1 MEKHLTDPLAVFN
14 QVYKEMDEIYH
25 LYAKQHG
32 ISDTALWLMYS
43 LYQSET
49 AYTQREFCS
58 DWHYPPQTINSA
70 LKNFEKQGIIELQ
83 SIPDNQKN
91 KLIVLTQ
98 KGKDWAEKIISPL
111 ILAERRSFQG
121 MKKEERD
128 ALLVLSKK
136 YVDLLRSE
144 IE

>member
-1 MEKHLTDPLAVFN
+1 MKRHD
-14 QVYKEMDEIYH
+14 
-25 LYAKQHG
+25 
-32 ISDTALWLMYS
+32 
-43 LYQSET
+43 
-49 AYTQREFCS
+49 TQREFCS

-98 KGKDWAEKIISPL
+98 KGKDWAENIISPL

-121 MKKEERD
+121 MKKEERE

>member
-32 ISDTALWLMYS
+32 VSDTALWLMYS

-98 KGKDWAEKIISPL
+98 KGKDWAENIISPL

-121 MKKEERD
+121 MKKEERE

>member
-25 LYAKQHG
+25 LYAKQHR

-98 KGKDWAEKIISPL
+98 KGKDWAENIISPL

-121 MKKEERD
+121 MKKEERE

>member
-1 MEKHLTDPLAVFN
+1 MEKHRTDPLAVFN

-32 ISDTALWLMYS
+32 VSDTALWLMYS

-98 KGKDWAEKIISPL
+98 KGKDWAENIISPL

-121 MKKEERD
+121 MKKEERE